1 MYGLAV
7 MHTISSSMIIKNI
20 DKIAATIRDS
30 SLHDLYK
37 MTLVVCTA
45 ACAVRLSS
53 FQFCDA
59 ILGTSLKYCN

>member
-1 MYGLAV
+1 MAV
-7 MHTISSSMIIKNI
+7 MLTIYSSTIIKNI
-20 DKIAATIRDS
+20 NDKVAATNRDS

-53 FQFCDA
+53 FQSCDA
-59 ILGTSLKYCN
+59 ILDTSLKYCN

>member
-7 MHTISSSMIIKNI
+7 MQTISSSMIIIN
-20 DKIAATIRDS
+20 DKVAATNRDS
-30 SLHDLYK
+30 SLHNLYK